1 MPIYFVAMLDAKR
14 KVVLSASYEKQQFK
28 SQIEQKVSTIKP
40 YHLTKFEINN
50 QLHIWYRN
58 LGKQA
63 TCAIVVT
70 YEVDKQE
77 IGEFFDQMLET
88 IQNTVL

>member
-40 YHLTKFEINN
+40 YNLTKFEINN
-50 QLHIWYRN
+50 
-58 LGKQA
+58 
-63 TCAIVVT
+63 
-70 YEVDKQE
+70 
-77 IGEFFDQMLET
+77 
-88 IQNTVL
+88 